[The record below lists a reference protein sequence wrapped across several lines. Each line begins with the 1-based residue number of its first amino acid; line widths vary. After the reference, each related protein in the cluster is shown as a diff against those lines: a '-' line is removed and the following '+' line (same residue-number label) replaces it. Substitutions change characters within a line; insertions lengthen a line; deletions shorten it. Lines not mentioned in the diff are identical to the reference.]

1 MVDACDSGTASVEYK
16 IQSQHITDF
25 PETKHEDLCIYRV
38 PPNLRQ
44 VNPKAYT
51 PQLVSI
57 GPFHHG
63 KPQFKAMETQK
74 TRYYIEFQKRIN
86 SGRSFGNFKDNIIKT
101 VQDIRKCYAEKSMLD
116 DKKFA
121 DIIELDAVFIME
133 FFLRLKEKKNQHKD
147 DYVLST
153 PWLKEGIILDLILL
167 ENQLP
172 IKVLNELYTF
182 QGEKECSTFLDLARI
197 MYSKPPNMKIKTTEA
212 VKHLT
217 DLLRCSCISPDFR
230 PDNSNDSL
238 NHNSSSAI
246 NPSRINSRPDNS
258 DDNDNDIL
266 YSATKLRDSG
276 ISFKAVQGRDLLDIN
291 FEDNC
296 CLYWPLSWLTRD
308 KIAKARL
315 EIPKLI
321 IDDGTECKFRNLT
334 AFEQCRY
341 PDNQFYICD
350 YVSFID
356 GLIETKEDVDFLL
369 EKKIFANY
377 LGSNDAAEK
386 MVNRLGRELVTSSS
400 CYKTRIRQLNAHY
413 DNTLNH
419 TMATLRSVY
428 FKDLWRASSTIVG
441 LAVLAFTFVNF
452 FQAILKK
459 VELV

>member
-1 MVDACDSGTASVEYK
+1 MVDAICSDTASVEYEF
-16 IQSQHITDF
+16 QFQHIIDI

-51 PQLVSI
+51 PQLISI

-63 KPQFKAMETQK
+63 KPEFKAMETQK
-74 TRYYIEFQKRIN
+74 KRYYREFQKRIK
-86 SGRSFGNFKDNIIKT
+86 SDSSFGKFKNYIGEK
-101 VQDIRKCYAEKSMLD
+101 DIRECYA
-116 DKKFA
+116 DKIILSNNEFA
-121 DIIELDAVFIME
+121 DMIELDAVFIME
-133 FFLRLKEKKNQHKD
+133 FFFRLKEKKEKDQHKD

-153 PWLKEGIILDLILL
+153 PWLVEGICLDLILL

-172 IKVLNELYTF
+172 IKVLNKLYTF
-182 QGEKECSTFLDLARI
+182 LDEEECSTFLDLA
-197 MYSKPPNMKIKTTEA
+197 YKCDLFQPPNMQISETTKA

-217 DLLRCSCISPDFR
+217 DLLRCFYIPTNFNLTDFSPD
-230 PDNSNDSL
+230 
-238 NHNSSSAI
+238 
-246 NPSRINSRPDNS
+246 NP

-276 ISFKAVQGRDLLDIN
+276 ISFKAVQGRYLLDVN
-291 FEDNC
+291 FEDHC
-296 CLYWPLSWLTRD
+296 YLYWLLSWLTRD

-321 IDDGTECKFRNLT
+321 IEDGTECKFRNLI
-334 AFEQCRY
+334 AFEQCHY
-341 PDNQFYICD
+341 PYDQFYICD

-377 LGSNDAAEK
+377 LGSNDAVEK
-386 MVNRLGRELVTSSS
+386 MVNSLCRELVISSR
-400 CYKTRIRQLNAHY
+400 CYKTSIRQLNAHY
-413 DNTLNH
+413 DNTFNH

-428 FKDLWRASSTIVG
+428 FKDLWRASSTTVG

-452 FQAILKK
+452 FQAILK
-459 VELV
+459 

>member
-1 MVDACDSGTASVEYK
+1 MVDASDSDTASVEYEFQY
-16 IQSQHITDF
+16 IINI

-74 TRYYIEFQKRIN
+74 KRYYNEFQKRFK
-86 SGRSFGNFKDNIIKT
+86 SGGSFGKFKDNIIKT

-116 DKKFA
+116 DEKFA
-121 DIIELDAVFIME
+121 DMIELDAVFIVE
-133 FFLRLKEKKNQHKD
+133 FFLRLNEKDQHKD

-153 PWLKEGIILDLILL
+153 LWLKEGIGLDLLLL

-182 QGEKECSTFLDLARI
+182 LDEKECSTFLDLAR
-197 MYSKPPNMKIKTTEA
+197 KFEFFQPPNMKISKTTEA

-217 DLLRCSCISPDFR
+217 DLLRCSYISPDFR
-230 PDNSNDSL
+230 PDNSNDS
-238 NHNSSSAI
+238 
-246 NPSRINSRPDNS
+246 DYG
-258 DDNDNDIL
+258 IL

-276 ISFKAVQGRDLLDIN
+276 ISFKAVQERYLLDVDFKN
-291 FEDNC
+291 NC

-308 KIAKARL
+308 KTAKARL

-321 IDDGTECKFRNLT
+321 IEDGTERVFRNLI
-334 AFEQCRY
+334 AFEQCHY
-341 PDNQFYICD
+341 PYAQFYICD
-350 YVSFID
+350 YVSLID
-356 GLIETKEDVDFLL
+356 GLIETKEDVGFLL
-369 EKKIFANY
+369 EEKVIVNY
-377 LGSNDAAEK
+377 LGSNDAVAK
-386 MVNRLGRELVTSSS
+386 LVNSLSRELIVSSS
-400 CYKTRIRQLNAHY
+400 CYKGRIKGLNEHY
-413 DNTLNH
+413 ENPFNH
-419 TMATLRSVY
+419 TMATLKSVY

-452 FQAILKK
+452 FRTTLK
-459 VELV
+459 